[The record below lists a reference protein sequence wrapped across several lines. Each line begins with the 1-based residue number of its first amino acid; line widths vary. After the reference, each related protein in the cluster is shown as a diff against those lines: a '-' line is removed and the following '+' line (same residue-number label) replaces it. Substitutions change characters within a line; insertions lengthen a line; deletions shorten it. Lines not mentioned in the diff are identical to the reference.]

1 MRRIR
6 YEPFLEAYLIME
18 NGELYSVLP
27 ADIKEILEEIPD
39 AIIVKNLEYPKETFS
54 APIKVQ
60 IQVTNFCNLRCKTC
74 AVFSGDNK
82 IMPPQMT
89 HKQIMT
95 LLERS
100 ADVGVLNIE
109 WSGGEPLFRKGFWTF
124 VKYAEEL
131 GFAQNLLTNGL
142 CFSDKNIECLHVF
155 FRIQISLDGVGETFN
170 QIVNRDAWRLFTRSI
185 NLIREKEL
193 NIVIATV
200 LQEKNVDRLGE
211 IIEFCAVHNFKKIRI
226 SPQVPIGRSKFISWT
241 EYCAIINRFRDKLPD
256 LKRYAEDCNIELDT
270 FLEKKICDDET
281 VKDVLRIV
289 SPGGYSFLYIDA
301 VGDIFPFPF
310 LNQPS
315 WRLGSCLSD
324 NLSEIW
330 LSSDI
335 LNKIRQQ
342 TYQNT
347 GCGKCRYECSFA
359 DRSLVFGFTGKID
372 GPALPH
378 IECKERR

>member
-6 YEPFLEAYLIME
+6 YEPFLEAYLVME
-18 NGELYSVLP
+18 NGELYSVSP
-27 ADIKEILEEIPD
+27 TDIEEILKEIPD

-54 APIKVQ
+54 APVKVQ
-60 IQVTNFCNLRCKTC
+60 IQVTNVCNLRCETC
-74 AVFSGDNK
+74 AVFGDDNK
-82 IMPPQMT
+82 MMPQMT
-89 HKQIMT
+89 HKQITT
-95 LLERS
+95 LLEQL
-100 ADVGVLNIE
+100 ADMGVLNIE
-109 WSGGEPLFRKGFWTF
+109 WSGGEPLSRKEFWTF

-142 CFSDKNIECLHVF
+142 YFFNNNIEHLYNF

-170 QIVNRDAWRLFTRSI
+170 RIVNRDAWELFVHSI
-185 NLIREKEL
+185 NLIREKRL

-200 LQEKNVDRLGE
+200 LQEKNVDRLDE
-211 IIEFCAVHNFKKIRI
+211 IIKFCAIHDLKNIRI
-226 SPQVPIGRSKFISWT
+226 SPQVPIGRSKSISWI
-241 EYCAIINRFRDKLPD
+241 EYRVIIDRFRDKLPD
-256 LKRYAEDCNIELDT
+256 LKKCAEDCGIELDT
-270 FLEKKICDDET
+270 FLEKRLCDDET

-310 LNQPS
+310 LNQS
-315 WRLGSCLSD
+315 LWRLGSCLSD
-324 NLSEIW
+324 DLSEIW
-330 LSSDI
+330 LRSEI

-372 GPALPH
+372 GPALSH
-378 IECKERR
+378 NECMERR